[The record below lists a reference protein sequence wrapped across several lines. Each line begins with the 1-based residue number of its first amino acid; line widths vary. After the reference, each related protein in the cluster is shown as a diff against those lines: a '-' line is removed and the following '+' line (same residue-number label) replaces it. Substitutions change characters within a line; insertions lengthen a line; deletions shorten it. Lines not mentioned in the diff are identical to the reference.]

1 MNPETYDVVII
12 GAGPSGIGAAAVL
25 AGHSLKILIVDENNQ
40 IGGQIW
46 RKPVYRPLK
55 KLIALQASGPKHILN
70 SATLENNTNLNIIS
84 PACVLGIFPEKHIL
98 MSTAE
103 GGVKEIKARKIIFAT
118 GAREKVRPFK
128 GWTLP
133 GVMTLGATQLLL
145 KYYGV
150 LASPETLIAGAG
162 PLVYLLS
169 SQILNAGGKVTGVL
183 DR

>member
-1 MNPETYDVVII
+1 MVAEAYDVVII

-25 AGHSLKILIVDENNQ
+25 AEYSLKVLLIDENNQ

-46 RKPVYRPLK
+46 RHPVYKPAGRFKGPQPPG
-55 KLIALQASGPKHILN
+55 LQMDLSAATGANKNNLHII
-70 SATLENNTNLNIIS
+70 T
-84 PACVLGIFPEKHIL
+84 PACVLGVFPEKHL
-98 MSTAE
+98 LLSTPA
-103 GGVKEIKARKIIFAT
+103 GSVKEIKARRIIFAT

-133 GVMTLGATQLLL
+133 GVMTLGAAQILL

-150 LASPETLIAGAG
+150 LASSKILIAGAG

-169 SQILNAGGKVTGVL
+169 SQIIGAGGKVTTVL